1 MSLTEVGDG
10 TLERIRAGLRSGTL
24 RAPLTRTELISFGIS
39 YQLEV
44 LLGSLEGHSR
54 AACLALLDAVLA
66 ERAKHDRP
74 PPELVWTGPEAISAV
89 ARDTAVVLRELFE
102 SAEERVVLAGY
113 SFRNVGQVLGPL
125 RDVMVARG
133 VVARFF
139 VDIEQLETATAD
151 PEAYA
156 QTALQDWVDRNWRFG
171 PPYPEVY
178 CDRRMLVPPPPWS
191 SLHAKCVAVD
201 GVRAYVS
208 SANFTGRA
216 QERNIEVGVL
226 LHDATFAG
234 QLERQWVGLIGA
246 GLVVRWDAHRKRSD
260 Q

>member
-1 MSLTEVGDG
+1 MSLTEVGDS
-10 TLERIRAGLRSGTL
+10 TLERIRSGLRGGSL
-24 RAPLTRTELISFGIS
+24 RAPLSRAELVAFGITH
-39 YQLEV
+39 QLEP
-44 LLGSLEGHSR
+44 LLAMLQGHSR

-74 PPELVWTGPEAISAV
+74 PPELVWTGPEASNAV

-102 SAEERVVLAGY
+102 SAQERVVLAGY
-113 SFRNVGQVLGPL
+113 SFRNVVQVLGPL
-125 RDVMVARG
+125 REVMRTRG
-133 VVARFF
+133 VIARFF
-139 VDIEQLETATAD
+139 VDIGQVETARAD
-151 PEAYA
+151 PEVHA
-156 QTALQDWVDRNWRFG
+156 QAELQAWVDGNWPFG

-178 CDRRMLVPPPPWS
+178 CDRRMLAPPPPWS

-201 GVRAYVS
+201 GARAFVS

-226 LHDATFAG
+226 LDDATFAG

-246 GLVVRWDAHRKRSD
+246 GLVVRWAPDRT
-260 Q
+260 

>member
-1 MSLTEVGDG
+1 MSLTDVSDS
-10 TLERIRAGLRSGTL
+10 TLERIRSGLRSAAL
-24 RAPLTRTELISFGIS
+24 RAPLIRAELVAFGITH
-39 YQLEV
+39 QHDLLLEM
-44 LLGSLEGHSR
+44 LEGHSR

-66 ERAKHDRP
+66 ERAKYDRP

-113 SFRNVGQVLGPL
+113 SFRNITQVLGPL
-125 RDVMVARG
+125 REVMRTRG
-133 VVARFF
+133 VAAKFF
-139 VDIEQLETATAD
+139 VDIDQVQSSVSD
-151 PEAYA
+151 PDAYV
-156 QTALQDWVDRNWRFG
+156 QSSLQAWVDTNWRFG
-171 PPYPEVY
+171 RPYPEVY
-178 CDRRMLVPPPPWS
+178 CDRRVLAPAPPWS

-201 GVRAYVS
+201 GARAFVS

-226 LHDATFAG
+226 LHDTTFAA

-246 GLVVRWDAHRKRSD
+246 GLVVRWREP
-260 Q
+260 